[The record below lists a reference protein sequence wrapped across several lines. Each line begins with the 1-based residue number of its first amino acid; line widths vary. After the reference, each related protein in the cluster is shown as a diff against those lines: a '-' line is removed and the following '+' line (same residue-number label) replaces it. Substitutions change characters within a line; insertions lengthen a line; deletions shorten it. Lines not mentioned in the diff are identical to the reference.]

1 MEKELNFLLS
11 FATLKEMEG
20 LKRPN
25 VYRDIKYEKLRSII
39 DCTEFQIEK
48 PSLPSSQRRT
58 YSNYKSHNTFKLLVS
73 LSPICHFNFLSKLY
87 TGCISDKGIVQA
99 SGFLDLLQPGD
110 CVMADKGFNMQD
122 LLALH
127 GVRLIA
133 PPIMAK
139 NKVSAGAS
147 TATRRVARA
156 RVHVECMIRKLKC
169 YRILSGV
176 IHLSLKGY
184 ITSIV
189 NVCAALVNMQPSLI
203 RFESDGH
210 F

>member
-1 MEKELNFLLS
+1 M
-11 FATLKEMEG
+11 
-20 LKRPN
+20 
-25 VYRDIKYEKLRSII
+25 
-39 DCTEFQIEK
+39 
-48 PSLPSSQRRT
+48 
-58 YSNYKSHNTFKLLVS
+58 
-73 LSPICHFNFLSKLY
+73 
-87 TGCISDKGIVQA
+87 VQA

-110 CVMADKGFNMQD
+110 CVMADKGFNIQD

-127 GVRLIA
+127 DVRLIA

-139 NKVSAGAS
+139 NKVSARAS

-156 RVHVECMIRKLKC
+156 RVHVERMIRKLKC
-169 YRILSGV
+169 YKILRGI
-176 IHLSLKGY
+176 IHLSLKVY

-203 RFESDGH
+203 RFESNGH